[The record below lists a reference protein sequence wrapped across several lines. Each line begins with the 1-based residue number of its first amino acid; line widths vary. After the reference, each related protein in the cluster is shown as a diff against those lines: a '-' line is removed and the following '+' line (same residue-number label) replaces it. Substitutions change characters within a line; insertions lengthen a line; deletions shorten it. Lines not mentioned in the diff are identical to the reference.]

1 MCGIAG
7 YCGSKKPDISKLKL
21 LSINLLERGKEGMGC
36 LINNCVTRGIYEYQN
51 DLSDPVKFFSH
62 FWFRLPKSFDSN
74 TVIIHNRAPTRGV
87 RSLANTHPFEYLKE
101 HDSENIETLF
111 FTKNGTITNEQELCN
126 LYGLNKS
133 DFEVDSKLLGHIII
147 EHGWDVLTQYK
158 GGAAMVLYSVFEP
171 NTVYI
176 FKGQSLNGDL
186 LEEERP
192 LYYYQTK
199 DGMYFASTS
208 RALQCALD
216 IPSDNIQ
223 SFESNYL
230 YKITDGKIIEKTLYD
245 RSQVQNKV
253 VLPPSLT
260 HQSGRKHTTYNGSS
274 TKLNNVDS
282 PKEDI
287 KKYYYGKNEP
297 SPVKSVGGK
306 KVYYWNGLY
315 HRNGHPVSGI
325 IKLNDFGEEVQKD
338 VLGTTYYFHKG
349 MMLKT
354 ESCIAEANKIVTKTK
369 QIKDN
374 ITELL
379 PLFSI
384 NFTTF
389 IYKHSPAR
397 NMMKMYVYSGCQ
409 EVTAAKIQSRPL
421 FSIYKYNFDIFN
433 NCFTIE
439 PLKFPQAED
448 LFSGNAN
455 EDSWDPRTWK
465 SVDTE
470 MLNANFKNMTVTE
483 ENEVSKKLNII
494 CKYLNACIKKCVI
507 NNNTND
513 EKEMWA
519 IRVIL
524 VLRQIANNP
533 EFADMLFEEL
543 EEEIYQTIIEDEN
556 K

>member
-36 LINNCVTRGIYEYQN
+36 LINNHVTRGIYEYQK

-62 FWFRLPKSFDSN
+62 YWFPSPKSFDSN

-101 HDSENIETLF
+101 HDAENIETF
-111 FTKNGTITNEQELCN
+111 YFAKNGTLSNEQELCN

-133 DFEVDSKLLGHIII
+133 DFEVDSKLLGHIIVNY
-147 EHGWDVLTQYK
+147 GWDVLTQYK
-158 GGAAMVLYSVFEP
+158 GGAAMVLYSTWEP

-176 FKGQSLNGDL
+176 FKGQSLNGEL

-192 LYYYQTK
+192 LFYYQMK

-208 RALQCALD
+208 GALQCALD
-216 IPSDNIQ
+216 IPSTDIK

-230 YKITDGKIIEKTLYD
+230 YKITDGKVVEKTLYD
-245 RSQVQNKV
+245 RSQIQNKT
-253 VLPPSLT
+253 VLPPT
-260 HQSGRKHTTYNGSS
+260 PNYQSVRKHITYDKNLKDPS
-274 TKLNNVDS
+274 TEEK
-282 PKEDI
+282 I
-287 KKYYYGKNEP
+287 YYHGKNEP
-297 SPVKSVGGK
+297 SPVKRVGGK
-306 KVYYWNGLY
+306 RVYYWNGLY

-325 IKLNDFGEEVQKD
+325 IKLNDFGEEVGKD
-338 VLGTTYYFHKG
+338 IPGTTYYFHKG

-369 QIKDN
+369 QIKDHIN
-374 ITELL
+374 ELL

-389 IYKHSPAR
+389 IYKHSSAR

-409 EVTAAKIQSRPL
+409 EVTASKIQSLPL
-421 FSIYKYNFDIFN
+421 FSTYKYNFDIFN

-439 PLKFPQAED
+439 PLKFPQSED

-455 EDSWDPRTWK
+455 ADPWDPSTWTDAMG
-465 SVDTE
+465 S

-483 ENEVSKKLNII
+483 EGQVSKKLNII
-494 CKYLNACIKKCVI
+494 LKYLNACIKKCI
-507 NNNTND
+507 IDNDTNN
-513 EKEMWA
+513 EKEMQA
-519 IRVIL
+519 MRIIL

-533 EFADMLFEEL
+533 EFADLLFDDL
-543 EEEIYQTIIEDEN
+543 EEQICKTIEDEN
-556 K
+556 